1 MAITLRGCVPL
12 EFRQGQD
19 VDGARGRCG
28 RCHLR
33 KMPDGDEEMTGH
45 TDSEILAA
53 NKTYRRSFGPYPA
66 VVPRILREMWSPSI
80 GTVLDFGAGTHARYA
95 LELRDAGY
103 NVTAYDFG
111 RNVGPDIESDA
122 LDREYD
128 LVYAA
133 NVLNVQSSKDMLLRT
148 LGEIRGAMKRI
159 AIVNYPQEPRKA
171 GISSHD
177 MAQILRESFSRVE
190 FIAPSGRGAKSQLV
204 ALLWVD

>member
-1 MAITLRGCVPL
+1 
-12 EFRQGQD
+12 
-19 VDGARGRCG
+19 
-28 RCHLR
+28 
-33 KMPDGDEEMTGH
+33 MTGH
-45 TDSEILAA
+45 TNSEILAA

-66 VVPRILREMWSPSI
+66 VIPRILREMWSPSI

-103 NVTAYDFG
+103 DVTAYDFG

-128 LVYAA
+128 LVYAS
-133 NVLNVQSSKDMLLRT
+133 NVINVQSSRDMVLRT
-148 LGEIRGAMKRI
+148 LAEIRGAMKRV

-177 MAQILRESFSRVE
+177 MAQILRDSFSTVE
-190 FIAPSGRGAKSQLV
+190 FVDPSGRGAKSQLV
-204 ALLWVD
+204 ALIWVD